1 MVGFWR
7 SFVDAAKRGVKPEVE
22 VRILGSGSRGNAM
35 LVGGEQGQVLI
46 DCGFSKRNLK
56 QRLEQAGESLG
67 NIRAVLVTHE
77 HGDHAQGA
85 LAVARACQVP
95 LYATRGTAE
104 RAGWLG
110 AAPLR
115 VLSSGAKLKLA
126 GMDIQS
132 YVVPHDAAE
141 PVQFV
146 CTQGQRRVGVL
157 SDAGHVTAHMC
168 ATLHSC
174 DALFIEANH
183 CLDMLAQGPYPPS
196 LKARVGGR
204 FGHLNNTQTAQLLER
219 VDLARVHSIVL
230 THISEQNNCPDR
242 AQAVVRQPLSQWN
255 GQLLTASQD
264 QPLAAISV

>member
-1 MVGFWR
+1 
-7 SFVDAAKRGVKPEVE
+7 
-22 VRILGSGSRGNAM
+22 M
-35 LVGGEQGQVLI
+35 LVGSEQGSVLI
-46 DCGFSKRNLK
+46 DCGFSKRTLK
-56 QRLEQAGESLG
+56 QRLEQAGESLS

-85 LAVARACQVP
+85 LAVARACDAP

-115 VLSSGAKLKLA
+115 VLSSGAKITLA

-146 CTQGQRRVGVL
+146 CSQGQRRVGVL
-157 SDAGHVTAHMC
+157 SDAGHVTPHMC
-168 ATLHSC
+168 AALDSC
-174 DALFIEANH
+174 DALLVEANH

-204 FGHLNNTQTAQLLER
+204 FGHLNNSQTAQLLER
-219 VDLARVHSIVL
+219 LDLARAHSIVL

-242 AQAVVRQPLSQWN
+242 AQAVVRQPLSQWH

-264 QPLAAISV
+264 QPMGAIRV